1 LTMITDSFK
10 LKSGGVRS
18 GREMG
23 GG

>member
-1 LTMITDSFK
+1 MITDSFK